1 MFSDRPVEVG
11 ERVCIRLTELS
22 IRWSGVLRLGFC
34 AQVWTRVTMSSCVI
48 TNVFQDPLTIQ
59 SLPKYACPDLTGKPG
74 FWAKALAEKYAE
86 SNALIHFYFTG
97 NGDVHYGVNG
107 VDKGIFFSGL
117 DTRYAQI
124 FHI

>member
-1 MFSDRPVEVG
+1 M
-11 ERVCIRLTELS
+11 
-22 IRWSGVLRLGFC
+22 
-34 AQVWTRVTMSSCVI
+34 
-48 TNVFQDPLTIQ
+48 TIQ

-86 SNALIHFYFTG
+86 SNALIHFYFTS

-117 DTRYAQI
+117 DTRYQVNI
-124 FHI
+124 FIEHRCESIFVFQVAIVVYDRSLW

>member
-1 MFSDRPVEVG
+1 MK
-11 ERVCIRLTELS
+11 IY
-22 IRWSGVLRLGFC
+22 
-34 AQVWTRVTMSSCVI
+34 
-48 TNVFQDPLTIQ
+48 FQDPMTIQ

-86 SNALIHFYFTG
+86 SNALIHFYFTS

-117 DTRYAQI
+117 DTRYQGNI
-124 FHI
+124 FNEQNCGSIFVFQVAIVVYDRSLWELYLDRDGGHETEP

>member
-34 AQVWTRVTMSSCVI
+34 SQVHKLQIFFTPKNIWSVKAY
-48 TNVFQDPLTIQ
+48 NVPQDPVTIQ

-86 SNALIHFYFTG
+86 SNALIHFYFT
-97 NGDVHYGVNG
+97 
-107 VDKGIFFSGL
+107 
-117 DTRYAQI
+117 RYSVLQVALY
-124 FHI
+124 

>member
-1 MFSDRPVEVG
+1 M
-11 ERVCIRLTELS
+11 
-22 IRWSGVLRLGFC
+22 
-34 AQVWTRVTMSSCVI
+34 
-48 TNVFQDPLTIQ
+48 TIQ

-86 SNALIHFYFTG
+86 SNALIHFYFTS

-117 DTRYAQI
+117 DTRYQEI
-124 FHI
+124 FLMSKIVILSIFVFQVAIVVYDRSLW

>member
-1 MFSDRPVEVG
+1 M
-11 ERVCIRLTELS
+11 I
-22 IRWSGVLRLGFC
+22 
-34 AQVWTRVTMSSCVI
+34 
-48 TNVFQDPLTIQ
+48 QDPLTIQ

-86 SNALIHFYFTG
+86 SNALIHFYFTS

-117 DTRYAQI
+117 DTRYGKMLMLNLTK
-124 FHI
+124 